1 MSLFCCP
8 LCAQPL
14 SRGVQAYRCPQG
26 HSFDRAAAGYAHL
39 LPANRKHAK
48 LPGDDRE
55 MVAARAAFLAGGYYA
70 PLRDALCA
78 LACET
83 LSGVSAPVVLDAGCG
98 EGYYTEGVRDAL
110 QSACSEPR
118 MAGIDLSKFA
128 LRIAAKRLPD
138 GEFAV
143 ASVYDMPVR
152 SASVDL
158 VLNVFSPLAEQEFA
172 RVLRTGGTFLYVTP
186 APRHLWG
193 LKRVL
198 YDTPY
203 ENEAQPASYASFAR
217 QRTVRVAHEITL
229 TSQEE
234 IARLFEMTP
243 YRFRTPHEG
252 RERLAAL
259 DALTTEI
266 EFDVHVF
273 AAKNQ

>member
-14 SRGVQAYRCPQG
+14 SRDAQAYRCPHG

-70 PLRDALCA
+70 PLRDALCT
-78 LACET
+78 LACEM
-83 LSGVSAPVVLDAGCG
+83 LDGVPAPAVLDAGCG

-110 QSACSEPR
+110 RITGGMPR
-118 MAGIDLSKFA
+118 IAGVDLSKFA
-128 LRIAAKRLPD
+128 LRFAAKRLPD

-143 ASVYDMPVR
+143 ASVYGLPMQ

-172 RVLRTGGTFLYVTP
+172 RVLRPGGAFLYVTP

-203 ENEAQPASYASFAR
+203 ENAAQPASYASFER
-217 QRTVRVAHEITL
+217 LRTLRVSHDITL
-229 TSQEE
+229 SSQDE

-252 RERLAAL
+252 RARLAAL
-259 DALTTEI
+259 DTLITEI

-273 AAKNQ
+273 TAKKQ